1 MADPLRVLVLGD
13 AHGVAD
19 VVIDALRRAEC
30 AVEIR
35 VADDSEEAAEAAVSF
50 APDLVLSTPAIAAR
64 DAAQGHDDSPLSLA
78 AHRGVGVRFRDIIEY
93 SRDLF
98 FVHGPDHVLTY
109 VSPQSRE
116 FFDCEPENALV
127 RWTEFSTDNPV
138 NELGFELTQRAID
151 TGQRQPTYEL
161 ELLSRKGRR
170 FWVEVREE
178 PVVRNGRTTAV
189 VGSLTD
195 ITDRKQSQERLALL
209 AHALRSVGEGVC
221 MTSADDR
228 IQFVNDAFCRLYGYT
243 EAELVGQHIGMLRVD
258 DVQQPLAKIRDVTLD
273 TGWHGEVWNVRKDGT
288 QILVSLSTS
297 TVRDEHGNPLALVG
311 VIRDVTE
318 RRRME
323 DALRESEDR
332 YRDLVEHST
341 DLICTHDLEGVLLT
355 VNKAAAQAV
364 GYEVA
369 DLLGRN
375 LVEFLSPRGRSLF
388 PAYLGEL
395 GREGSARGIMELVT
409 RAGKVR
415 YWEYDNTVRTE
426 GVAAPIVRGRARD
439 VTERLYAEH
448 SLRTS
453 ERRYHALF
461 EGANDGVLILRDL
474 RFTECNPKACELY
487 GRSLNELVGMAPW
500 EVSPSTQ
507 PDGEDSQAK
516 ARRLVDAALAGTP
529 QRFEWEHT
537 RGDGSAFFVEVSLS
551 ALPMGSEKMVQAVV
565 RDVTVQRRAA
575 EAELRRLR
583 QLSAVNRIAR
593 QVASELDPDSVVL
606 AAVRE
611 IHDTFG
617 YHNVMLLQVDAET
630 QELGRQAI
638 AGAYECVAGADFR
651 QKIGEGLIGA
661 AAAAARTVV
670 CDDVLCDPRFIIG
683 FDVEVATRSEVAV
696 PIRVGDEVIAVLDV
710 QEARPAAFDESDV
723 HVLETLASEIGVSLN
738 NAKLYAA
745 LKGSEDRYRTF
756 FEQDLTADFLANAD
770 GTILEANPAFAEI
783 FGYASAG
790 DAASATVAELYPDP
804 KDRARTLKLLREH
817 KRLQNFELEL
827 RRRDGTPVQVVA
839 NIVGIFDE
847 HGKLTGV
854 RTYLF
859 DITAHKTTEEQLR
872 QAQKMEAVGRLAG
885 GVAHD
890 FNNLLQAMLAT
901 VGVLRQRAGEATESG
916 GQLAELEDSVRR
928 GAALTRQLLLF
939 ARREVSTRETLDLGQ
954 VLSEAAPMLR
964 RLIPE
969 NIPVVMEFGSEPL
982 PVDGDRGQLQQVL
995 MNLVVNAVDAMPDGG
1010 SLAVR
1015 AGRSADTLW
1024 WEVADSGAGMTDEVQ
1039 RRLFEPFFTTKRMG
1053 TGLGLAVAHGIVTTH
1068 GGRIEVTS
1076 TAGDGTTFRI
1086 TLPSSAERAGELENR
1101 PAADSFETGH
1111 GERVLV
1117 VEDEPAAR
1125 AGLADILD
1133 MLGYT
1138 VESVESAEAAL
1149 DLQAP
1154 QPFDVLLTDYVLPG
1168 KNGLELASILRE
1180 IHPGLGVV
1188 LMSGYAEETASQGG
1202 TLPAHI
1208 RYLQKPFDIAS
1219 LARMLLTVLQER

>member
-1 MADPLRVLVLGD
+1 MADALRVLVLGD
-13 AHGVAD
+13 AHGVVEL
-19 VVIDALRRAEC
+19 VVDALRRAEHT
-30 AVEIR
+30 VEICI
-35 VADDSEEAAEAAVSF
+35 AGDAEEAAKATASF
-50 APDLVLSTPAIAAR
+50 APDLVLSRSVAAGDDAAR
-64 DAAQGHDDSPLSLA
+64 ERVGSALLLSQHGDA
-78 AHRGVGVRFRDIIEY
+78 GVRFRDIIEY

-116 FFDCEPENALV
+116 FFDCEPEEALV

-151 TGQRQPTYEL
+151 TGERQPAHEL
-161 ELLSRKGRR
+161 ELVSRTGRR

-178 PVVRNGRTTAV
+178 PVVRSGCTAAI

-195 ITDRKQSQERLALL
+195 ITERKRTQERLALL

-221 MTSADDR
+221 MTDEADR
-228 IQFVNDAFCRLYGYT
+228 IQFVNDAFCRLYGYG
-243 EAELVGQHIGMLRVD
+243 EAELVGHHIGMLRAD
-258 DVQQPLAKIRDVTLD
+258 DVTARRDGEIREGTLGA
-273 TGWHGEVWNVRKDGT
+273 GWHGEIWNLRKDGT

-297 TVRDEHGNPLALVG
+297 TVRDEQGKPLALVG

-318 RRRME
+318 TRRME

-332 YRDLVEHST
+332 YRDLVEQSA
-341 DLICTHDLEGVLLT
+341 DLICTHDLSGVFLT
-355 VNKAAAQAV
+355 INMASARAV
-364 GYEVA
+364 GYDIA
-369 DLLGRN
+369 DLVGRN
-375 LVEFLSPRGRSLF
+375 LVEFLTPRGRSLF
-388 PAYLGEL
+388 PAYLDQL
-395 GREGSARGIMELVT
+395 GREGSAHGIMEIVT
-409 RAGKVR
+409 RTGEVR
-415 YWEYDNTVRTE
+415 YWEYDNTVRTK

-461 EGANDGVLILRDL
+461 DGANDGVLILRDF

-487 GRSLNELVGMAPW
+487 GRSLKELVGMAPW
-500 EVSPSTQ
+500 EVSPTAQ
-507 PDGEDSQAK
+507 PDGDDSQAK
-516 ARRLVDAALAGTP
+516 ARRLVEAALAGAP

-537 RGDGSAFFVEVSLS
+537 RGDGSGFLVEVSLS
-551 ALPMGSEKMVQAVV
+551 ALPIGNEKLVQAVV

-575 EAELRRLR
+575 EAERRRLR
-583 QLSAVNRIAR
+583 QLSAINRIAR
-593 QVASELDPDSVVL
+593 QVASELDPDAVVL

-611 IHDTFG
+611 VHETFG
-617 YHNVMLLQVDAET
+617 YYNVMLLQVDVET

-638 AGAYECVAGADFR
+638 AGAYECIAVMDFR
-651 QKIGEGLIGA
+651 QKVGEGLIGA
-661 AAAAARTVV
+661 AAASGQTVT
-670 CDDVLCDPRFIIG
+670 CNDVLSDPRFIVG
-683 FDVEVATRSEVAV
+683 FDVEIATRSEIAV
-696 PIRVGDEVIAVLDV
+696 PIRVGNDVIAVLDV
-710 QEARPAAFDESDV
+710 QEARPGAFDESDV
-723 HVLETLASEIGVSLN
+723 QVLETLASEIGVSLN

-756 FEQDLTADFLANAD
+756 FEQDLTADFLANVD
-770 GTILEANPAFAEI
+770 GAILEANPAFAEI
-783 FGYASAG
+783 FGYASSG
-790 DAASATVAELYPDP
+790 DAASATVADLYPNP
-804 KDRARTLKLLREH
+804 KDRARTLRLLREQR
-817 KRLQNFELEL
+817 RLTNFELEL
-827 RRRDGTPVQVVA
+827 RRRDGTPVHVVA
-839 NIVGIFDE
+839 NLVGIFDE
-847 HGKLTGV
+847 HDELTGV

-901 VGVLRQRAGEATESG
+901 VGVLRHRAGDTTESG

-954 VLSEAAPMLR
+954 VLSEAVPMLR

-969 NIPVVMEFGSEPL
+969 NIPMVMELGSEPL
-982 PVDGDRGQLQQVL
+982 PVVGDRGQLQQVL
-995 MNLVVNAVDAMPDGG
+995 MNLVVNAVDAMPGGG
-1010 SLAVR
+1010 SLTLR

-1024 WEVADSGAGMTDEVQ
+1024 WEVADSGAGMTEEVL
-1039 RRLFEPFFTTKRMG
+1039 RRLFEPFFTTKRLG

-1068 GGRIEVTS
+1068 GGRIEATS
-1076 TAGDGTTFRI
+1076 MAGNGSTFRI
-1086 TLPSSAERAGELENR
+1086 TLPCAAAGPGELEVR
-1101 PAADSFETGH
+1101 SAAEAFETGH
-1111 GERVLV
+1111 GERVLL

-1125 AGLADILD
+1125 AGLGEILD

-1149 DLQAP
+1149 DLP
-1154 QPFDVLLTDYVLPG
+1154 SPEPLDVLLTDYVLPG
-1168 KNGLELASILRE
+1168 RNGLELASALRVAQ
-1180 IHPGLGVV
+1180 PGLGVI
-1188 LMSGYAEETASQGG
+1188 LMSGYAEDTALRGG

-1208 RYLQKPFDIAS
+1208 RYLQKPFDVHT
-1219 LARMLLTVLQER
+1219 LARILRDVLNG